1 MPGGFA
7 NPALRGGVGTKRC
20 KLAILKPKIKSSI
33 TAARIVEDI
42 VACKWSLSVLAGL
55 RSGVCRPGALQRE
68 IEGISTK
75 VLNQRLSKMVRYG
88 VLSKR
93 SFPEIPPRVEYQL
106 TRLGHRLLTILDQVD
121 ALQRELERH
130 SRKTGIGES

>member
-1 MPGGFA
+1 MA
-7 NPALRGGVGTKRC
+7 VILAARVQVSESSSAGGVGTKRY
-20 KLAILKPKIKSSI
+20 KLVMLKKKINSKI

-42 VACKWSLSVLAGL
+42 VACKWSLSVLAGV
-55 RSGVCRPGALQRE
+55 RNGVHRPGALQRA

-93 SFPEIPPRVEYQL
+93 NFPEIPPRVEYRL
-106 TRLGHRLLTILDQVD
+106 TRRGAKLTAILDQVER
-121 ALQRELERH
+121 LQKDLERG
-130 SRKTGIGES
+130 TL